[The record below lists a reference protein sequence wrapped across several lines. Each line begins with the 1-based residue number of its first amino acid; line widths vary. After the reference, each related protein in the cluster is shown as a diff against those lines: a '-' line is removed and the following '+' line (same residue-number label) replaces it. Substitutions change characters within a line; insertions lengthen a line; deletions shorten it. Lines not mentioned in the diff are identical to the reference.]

1 MCYHFYYFFIIIIM
15 CCHTFHNCSS
25 KATINSRLTNNLIEF
40 NGVSNVYKKKCFFC
54 CNFTFLQV
62 QSDMFLNI
70 TMLTVWFGLGTQTAF
85 SG

>member
-1 MCYHFYYFFIIIIM
+1 MSM
-15 CCHTFHNCSS
+15 KNQSTFSAQ
-25 KATINSRLTNNLIEF
+25 KQFDLICLF
-40 NGVSNVYKKKCFFC
+40 VYC

-70 TMLTVWFGLGTQTAF
+70 TMLTVWLGLGKETAF